1 MRGVSQG
8 EMTKGFIHSVETC
21 GTVDGPGIRF
31 VFFMQGCPL
40 RCRYCHN
47 PDTWRFG
54 DGREMTAREAF
65 DEVRKYKSYMR
76 FSGGG
81 VTVTGGEPLMQP
93 DFVRELFKLC
103 RAAGIHTALDT
114 SGYARLALAEE
125 VLQYTDLLLLDL
137 KSYNPDTFRKIAGTE
152 INRTKLL
159 LETTAKR
166 TYASGKGG
174 LRHVPVCI
182 RFVLVPG
189 LSDNWDDIAE
199 MGRYLRRFPN
209 IVQVDVL
216 PFHKMGEYKWEA
228 LDYQYKLKDTQP
240 PSDEDVQRAQAL
252 LALE

>member
-8 EMTKGFIHSVETC
+8 ENTKGFIHSVETC

-40 RCRYCHN
+40 RCAYCHN

-54 DGREMTAREAF
+54 DGKEITAREAF
-65 DEVRKYKSYMR
+65 EEARKYKSYMR

-81 VTVTGGEPLMQP
+81 VTVTGGEPLMQSN
-93 DFVRELFKLC
+93 FVRELFKLC

-114 SGYARLALAEE
+114 SGYARIIRAEE
-125 VLQYTDLLLLDL
+125 VLPYTDLLLLDL
-137 KSYNPDTFRKIAGTE
+137 KSHNPDTFRKITGE
-152 INRTKLL
+152 ELDRTKHL

-166 TYASGKGG
+166 TYPSGRGG
-174 LRHVPVCI
+174 LWHVPVCI

-189 LSDNWDDIAE
+189 LNDDWDDIEA
-199 MGRYLRRFPN
+199 MGRYLRQFPN
-209 IVQVDVL
+209 ITQVDVL
-216 PFHKMGEYKWEA
+216 PFHKMGEYKWES
-228 LDYQYKLKDTQP
+228 LGYKYMLGDTQP
-240 PSDEDVQRAQAL
+240 PTEEDVRRAQEL